1 MRVLCGPDRDSPLTL
16 FFLVPCFF
24 AHPPLPPGTND
35 HKYFSVFIQGQ
46 QTSELAEAPWLV
58 PTGGGHVRL
67 SIIFLMG
74 RRDLGFR
81 AGECS
86 GPDGVYCLLGEANR
100 VEREGMEW
108 KTAAAGT
115 LFPELQS
122 KLNSPSA
129 VRQSSV
135 QSGVECHRSCS
146 VSSLTFCVWRGL
158 AKADGSPELQVLQ
171 HAGFSGLP
179 V

>member
-1 MRVLCGPDRDSPLTL
+1 MTVLGGPDRNSPLTL
-16 FFLVPCFF
+16 IFLAHRLF
-24 AHPPLPPGTND
+24 AFPHPQVLMTTD
-35 HKYFSVFIQGQ
+35 SFLRSFRASQ
-46 QTSELAEAPWLV
+46 QTLELAEAPWLV
-58 PTGGGHVRL
+58 STGGGHVRL

-122 KLNSPSA
+122 KPNSPSA
-129 VRQSSV
+129 VRESSV
-135 QSGVECHRSCS
+135 QS
-146 VSSLTFCVWRGL
+146 
-158 AKADGSPELQVLQ
+158 
-171 HAGFSGLP
+171 
-179 V
+179 

>member
-1 MRVLCGPDRDSPLTL
+1 MDQTGILHSPSSSSHLTFSL
-16 FFLVPCFF
+16 
-24 AHPPLPPGTND
+24 PPLPPPGTND

-46 QTSELAEAPWLV
+46 QTLELAEAPWLV

-115 LFPELQS
+115 LFLELQS

-129 VRQSSV
+129 VRESSV
-135 QSGVECHRSCS
+135 QS
-146 VSSLTFCVWRGL
+146 
-158 AKADGSPELQVLQ
+158 
-171 HAGFSGLP
+171 
-179 V
+179 